1 MTVRLG
7 IDTDQLRAGADR
19 AKKMLTGLAKAA
31 AGLGVGVPAAAAV
44 VTAVMGIAAAAG
56 AAGAAYAAFRVA
68 AGPQM
73 EAVKSVAELAAAAQ
87 EAAAEGGK
95 KAAEAQKAY
104 NEALADLPPA
114 TRATAKAYI
123 GLQKDHQ
130 KWSDSMAGT
139 TMPVYTKGIQLLRR
153 LLPMLTP
160 FVKAAAA
167 AFSGFFDDIAK
178 GVQSARFKDWAADM
192 AQAAGPAL
200 RNFLTVI
207 KNLAVGIGG
216 LLQAFL
222 PASGQMTGGLVSMTA
237 AFAAWSTGLKGS
249 DGMDSFF
256 AFAKEGGHTLGE
268 LAKALGTLLV
278 AASPVLGATATLALY
293 LAQVINSTPAPVLQV
308 LAAVLVAVKVGMI
321 GYRVGATGVAV
332 ANRIMASS
340 SYLAITGWM
349 RMMAVG
355 LMAYLRLGAAAVVS
369 AARTAAAWMGSAL
382 ASIGTWIATV
392 VRAAAVAVV
401 QFALMAARAVAW
413 AVVMAAQ
420 WLIAMGPIGWVI
432 AAVIGLVALIVAN
445 WSKIK
450 QWTGAAWTWVWSKIK
465 GIASAI
471 IGFFAR
477 WNLVAIFL
485 RHWDRIKSGVTT
497 KAGQLVMWVSKL
509 PGRISAGLGS
519 LGRLLVDKGRAVV
532 QGLWS
537 GIQAMGGWIKGKVMS
552 FARAVIPGP
561 IAKVLGIASPSKVTT
576 AQGRWIGRGL
586 GDGLL
591 GTAKQVK
598 AAAEKLAGIVRGSL
612 APGKKRTKAL
622 GRISG
627 DAKALVALAKRDL
640 RVATQLKDARKSL
653 AAQIKARDKLAA
665 DIRKGVMD
673 SANIT
678 QLVQDVPVT
687 ATSLIAGLT
696 AKVQQA
702 LQFTANL
709 AKLRKKGVAADL
721 IAQIGQAGVEQGSA
735 AASALANASTAEIQ
749 QLNTQQ
755 RALAKAATAAGATA
769 GNAMYGTGIQAAQGL
784 IKGLASQQRAIEK
797 QMVTIA
803 KGMTK
808 AIKRALGINSPSRV
822 MAREVGRHVPTGVEV
837 GAEDARGS
845 LDRTMRHLVDVPG
858 IKKMQQPRTGSGGAG
873 DGRDHLIIELVGAPE
888 FKALIRGI
896 VRKDGNGDVQR
907 TFGNWKKKEA

>member
-31 AGLGVGVPAAAAV
+31 AGLGVGVPVAAAV
-44 VTAVMGIAAAAG
+44 VTAVMGIAAAAA
-56 AAGAAYAAFRVA
+56 AAGLAYKAFAVA

-87 EAAAEGGK
+87 EAAAEGGE

-104 NEALADLPPA
+104 NDALADLPPA

-139 TMPVYTKGIQLLRR
+139 TMPVYTKGIQLLRQ

-160 FVKAAAA
+160 FVKAAAG

-178 GVQSARFKDWAADM
+178 GVKSARFKDWAADM
-192 AQAAGPAL
+192 STAAGPAL

-207 KNLAVGIGG
+207 KNLAVGIAG

-222 PASGQMTGGLVSMTA
+222 PASDGVTGGLVAMTG
-237 AFAAWSTGLKGS
+237 AFAAWGSGLKGS
-249 DGMDSFF
+249 DGLADFL
-256 AFAKEGGHTLGE
+256 ALAAEGRETLGAVAGALLK
-268 LAKALGTLLV
+268 LAVAL
-278 AASPVLGATATLALY
+278 APVLGATATLALY
-293 LAQVINSTPAPVLQV
+293 LANVINSTPAPVLKV

-321 GYRVGATGVAV
+321 AYKVGAAGVAV

-340 SYLAITGWM
+340 SYLAVTGWL

-369 AARTAAAWMGSAL
+369 AARTAAAWAGSAL
-382 ASIGTWIATV
+382 LSIGTWIAAV
-392 VRAAAVAVV
+392 VRAAVTAVV
-401 QFALMAARAVAW
+401 QFALMAARAIAW
-413 AVVMAAQ
+413 AVIMAAQ

-432 AAVIGLVALIVAN
+432 AAVIGLAVLIIAN
-445 WSKIK
+445 WDKIK
-450 QWTGAAWTWVWSKIK
+450 KWTAAAWTWVWSKIK
-465 GIASAI
+465 STLGTILSFVTGWVI
-471 IGFFAR
+471 VK
-477 WNLVAIFL
+477 LFL
-485 RHWDRIKSGVTT
+485 THWDRIKSGT
-497 KAGQLVMWVSKL
+497 VSKVTGL
-509 PGRISAGLGS
+509 IAYVRGMPGRILSALAS
-519 LGRLLVDKGRAVV
+519 LNNLLYNKGVAVV
-532 QGLWS
+532 QGLWR
-537 GIQAMGGWIKGKVMS
+537 GIQSMGGWLRGQLMS
-552 FARAVIPGP
+552 FAKSAVPGP
-561 IAKVLGIASPSKVTT
+561 IAKALGIASPSKVTK
-576 AQGRWIGRGL
+576 AQGQWIGKGL
-586 GDGLL
+586 GVGLL
-591 GTAKQVK
+591 GTVKQVK

-612 APGKKRTKAL
+612 APGKKRSNAL
-622 GRISG
+622 GRIG
-627 DAKALVALAKRDL
+627 DDSRALVALAKRDL
-640 RVATQLKDARKSL
+640 KVAGRLRDARKSL
-653 AAQIKARDKLAA
+653 AAQVKARDKLMA
-665 DIRKGVMD
+665 DVRKGVMD

-696 AKVQQA
+696 AKVAQA

-735 AASALANASTAEIQ
+735 TAAALANASAAQVQ
-749 QLNTQQ
+749 QLNAQQ
-755 RALAKAATAAGATA
+755 KALGAAATAAGATA
-769 GNAMYGTGIQAAQGL
+769 GEAMYGTGIRAAQGL
-784 IKGLASQQRAIEK
+784 VQGLASQQKAIEK
-797 QMVTIA
+797 QMVAIA

-808 AIKRALGINSPSRV
+808 AIKKALGINSPSRV

-858 IKKMQQPRTGSGGAG
+858 IKKMQQPRAGTTSGGTP
-873 DGRDHLIIELVGAPE
+873 DRLVIELEGPAE
-888 FKALIRGI
+888 FKRLIRGI

-907 TFGNWKKKEA
+907 TFGDWKKKEA